1 MVRFQTTCRSPR
13 MSFASTADA
22 RRGSAGAAA
31 VHVRALALVPLLTY
45 AVLTQLDALGNRI
58 SAHLPVGT
66 TELTLAGIVGATLAI
81 LLILPHRPGAMPD
94 NTGARLIAALFC
106 WTVFCWTLSL
116 HRAEGL
122 AYIVKFAVA
131 LLPPLCL
138 FVIADT
144 PARLRAMLYAIVVA
158 GTVSA
163 AIVLVEHRTHSRIL
177 STSVAATTAGFEGV
191 ARSAGGSDENPTTAA
206 QMLLV
211 SVLIAASW
219 LFSGERRWRSAWA
232 VVGALGM
239 LALVLMSARSALI
252 GLAAGAGL
260 IALGFRRRGFFPL
273 VVVGGIVVMLAGIPF
288 LPATL
293 VDRFTAIADFGRDQT
308 LYRRITYLRIGW
320 DLIQQSPLW
329 GVGPGNFPLYY
340 VTDAYRWMPGR
351 EPFPRELHNTYL
363 DAATELGIVGFI
375 LFAATLG
382 YALLSAWRA
391 AGSADP
397 VLRRTARATG
407 VALAGLM
414 VACVFMPHKDMRYLW
429 LVAAIAMQSGR
440 LSAREGDAA

>member
-1 MVRFQTTCRSPR
+1 
-13 MSFASTADA
+13 MSSASTADA
-22 RRGSAGAAA
+22 YRGVAGAAA
-31 VHVRALALVPLLTY
+31 AQVRALALAPLLVY
-45 AVLTQLDALGNRI
+45 AVLTQLDALGNRL

-66 TELTLAGIVGATLAI
+66 TPLTLAAIVAATAAI
-81 LLILPHRPGAMPD
+81 LLLPRSARPARD
-94 NTGARLIAALFC
+94 STGARLIAAFYCWAIFC
-106 WTVFCWTLSL
+106 WALSL

-122 AYIVKFAVA
+122 TYLGKMAAA
-131 LLPPLCL
+131 LVPVLCL

-144 PARLRAMLYAIVVA
+144 PARLRALLWAIVA
-158 GTVSA
+158 SGAVSA
-163 AIVLVEHRTHSRIL
+163 AIVLVEHHSHTRIL

-211 SVLIAASW
+211 SLLIATVW
-219 LFSGERRWRSAWA
+219 VFSGERRWR
-232 VVGALGM
+232 VVLAGIAALGM
-239 LALVLMSARSALI
+239 LALVFMSARSALI
-252 GLAAGAGL
+252 GFAAGVGL
-260 IALGFRRRGFFPL
+260 IVLGFRHRSFFPL
-273 VVVGGIVVMLAGIPF
+273 LVVGGVVAILAIVPF
-288 LPATL
+288 LPPTL
-293 VDRFTAIADFGRDQT
+293 VDRFTAIADFGQDQT

-320 DLIQQSPLW
+320 DLLQQSPLW

-351 EPFPRELHNTYL
+351 QPFPRELHNTYL
-363 DAATELGIVGFI
+363 DAATELGAIGFL

-382 YALLSAWRA
+382 YALWSAWRG
-391 AGSADP
+391 AGSDDP

-414 VACVFMPHKDMRYLW
+414 VACFFMPHKDLRYLW

-440 LSAREGDAA
+440 LASRKGEVA

>member
-1 MVRFQTTCRSPR
+1 
-13 MSFASTADA
+13 MSSASAA
-22 RRGSAGAAA
+22 EPPAIAAA
-31 VHVRALALVPLLTY
+31 AAGTVAQVRLLALVPLLAY
-45 AVLTQLDALGNRI
+45 GALTQLDALGNRL

-66 TELTLAGIVGATLAI
+66 TELTLAALLAATLA
-81 LLILPHRPGAMPD
+81 LLLLGSPRAGAD
-94 NTGARLIAALFC
+94 AIGARLIAALFC

-122 AYIVKFAVA
+122 TYVVKFATA
-131 LLPPLCL
+131 LLPALCL

-144 PARLRAMLYAIVVA
+144 PRRLAALLIAIVAA

-163 AIVLVEHRTHSRIL
+163 AIVLVEHHTHTRIL

-191 ARSAGGSDENPTTAA
+191 ARSAGGSDQNPTTAA

-219 LFSGERRWRSAWA
+219 TFAGGRRWRMILAA
-232 VVGALGM
+232 VTALGT

-252 GLAAGAGL
+252 GFAAGAGL
-260 IALGFRRRGFFPL
+260 IALGFRDRGFFPL
-273 VVVGGIVVMLAGIPF
+273 LVVGGGIALLAAIPF
-288 LPATL
+288 LPPTL
-293 VDRFTAIADFGRDQT
+293 VDRFTAIGNFGQDQT

-320 DLIQQSPLW
+320 DLIQQSPFW

-363 DAATELGIVGFI
+363 DAATELGVVGFL
-375 LFAATLG
+375 LFAVTLG
-382 YALLSAWRA
+382 VALHAAWRA
-391 AGSADP
+391 GHSDDA
-397 VLRRTARATG
+397 VLRRTARASG
-407 VALAGLM
+407 IALAGLM
-414 VACVFMPHKDMRYLW
+414 VACFFMPHKDMRYLW
-429 LVAAIAMQSGR
+429 LVTAIAMQCGR
-440 LSAREGDAA
+440 LGPRKGDAA